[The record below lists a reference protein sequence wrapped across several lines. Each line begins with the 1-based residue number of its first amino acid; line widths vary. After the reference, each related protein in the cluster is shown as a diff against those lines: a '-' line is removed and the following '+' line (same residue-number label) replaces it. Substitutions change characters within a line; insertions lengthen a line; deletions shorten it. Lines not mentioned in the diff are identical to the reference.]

1 VKKERKRKDSS
12 GSSSEDE
19 EDDRAKK
26 KKKEKWEMLEGKFSA
41 YRTAKVVPVPYR
53 AQMLNQ
59 KYRYLMLNTLHNY
72 PVPCDAS
79 IEAYFSHIVRCGTV
93 FRIRDYLY
101 WIPKFFIPDS
111 GSQMFSSGILL

>member
-41 YRTAKVVPVPYR
+41 YRTVKVVPVEGS
-53 AQMLNQ
+53 NIKSKISNV
-59 KYRYLMLNTLHNY
+59 KYALQL
-72 PVPCDAS
+72 P
-79 IEAYFSHIVRCGTV
+79 
-93 FRIRDYLY
+93 
-101 WIPKFFIPDS
+101 
-111 GSQMFSSGILL
+111 GIL